1 MQIREFREKIPLLE
15 QIKNSTLKSKLKYRK
30 HSSVIVVGDLNN
42 RSSFWFSLVIFEKV
56 LKELR
61 KLNPRKAAQSSDVP
75 VRVLKD
81 NVDIF
86 ANYICGLFN

>member
-1 MQIREFREKIPLLE
+1 MQIREFREKNSLLE
-15 QIKNSTLKSKLKYRK
+15 QIKNSTLKSKLKYRR
-30 HSSVIVVGDLNN
+30 HSSVIAVGDLNN

>member
-1 MQIREFREKIPLLE
+1 MQIREFREKNPLPE
-15 QIKNSTLKSKLKYRK
+15 QIKNPTLKSKLKYRK
-30 HSSVIVVGDLNN
+30 HSSVIAVGDLNN

-56 LKELR
+56 LKEL
-61 KLNPRKAAQSSDVP
+61 NPRKAAQSSDIP